1 MKKILIFLILVSCA
15 YLEHDY
21 GPNGVTFNKFNESS
35 LKITIPKARGDTT
48 EESIEQKYKRK
59 AEKWCMKLKKPLT
72 ILVANTEYS
81 EEYKCV
87 KHTIKK

>member
-1 MKKILIFLILVSCA
+1 MKKILIFLILVSCN

-21 GPNGVTFNKFNESS
+21 GPNGVTFNKFKESS
-35 LKITIPKARGDTT
+35 LKIEMPKARGGSI
-48 EESIEQKYKRK
+48 EKIIEQKYKRK

-72 ILVANTEYS
+72 ILVENTEYS